1 MPIPGPGQAISI
13 NSIVTEFGGSAP
25 HAISEYYR
33 GGPLVANAPVNAAIP
48 TSGTISLS
56 NFYGATNRIPISLP
70 ITGPALHYNVYA
82 NRGPTYVPGV
92 SDITVNVSPTG
103 RVTGSAPVGY
113 AMIVPNEFSPTDT
126 VTIVNNGIIAGAGG
140 NGGGG
145 GPASSVTFP
154 TFPAAGTSPL
164 AVSGTQGVNGAN
176 AVNVNR
182 PVTITNNG
190 TIAGGGG
197 GGGGGAGRSG
207 ANPSSPFKAAPV
219 RRNVGGGG
227 GGGGAGLGGAI
238 GSGVAGGTAT
248 MPAPTTNTV
257 SAPGFSGSNGS
268 PSAGGAGGPA
278 RPVAPLALIGGAGG
292 AGGSVGASGSP
303 GTAGSGT
310 LTRTVGASGGAGGSP
325 GNYIV
330 GNPFVT
336 WPATG
341 TRLGGVA

>member
-1 MPIPGPGQAISI
+1 MAIPGPGQAISI

-48 TSGTISLS
+48 TSGQIALS
-56 NFYGATNRIPISLP
+56 NFYGASNRIAIPLP
-70 ITGPALHYNVYA
+70 ITGSVIHYNVYN
-82 NRGPTYVPGV
+82 NRGPTYVPGI
-92 SDITVNVSPTG
+92 SDITVTVGPTG
-103 RVTGSAPVGY
+103 VVTGSVAVGY
-113 AMIVPNEFSPTDT
+113 AMIVPNQFSPTDT

-140 NGGGG
+140 DGGVG
-145 GPASSVTFP
+145 GPASSVVYPGFP
-154 TFPAAGTSPL
+154 TSPTSPL
-164 AVSGTQGVNGAN
+164 AVSGTPGVKGAN

-207 ANPSSPFKAAPV
+207 ANASSPVKASPV

-227 GGGGAGLGGAI
+227 GGGGAGLGFAI
-238 GSGVAGGTAT
+238 GGGVSGGTAT
-248 MPAPTTNTV
+248 MPTPLTNTAT
-257 SAPGFSGSNGS
+257 APGFAGSNGS

-278 RPVAPLALIGGAGG
+278 RPVAPLTGGAGG

-310 LTRTVGASGGAGGSP
+310 MTRTVVASGGTGGAP